1 MSAADVQDSE
11 RLFCTYDYQ
20 LFFEVWFQRNCS
32 TKHTDDVIPKSE
44 KALPNSSHFVML
56 RLEQKK
62 YLSGAKLIRK
72 DFKSKGKFEA
82 ELCFRNFE
90 IENVAN

>member
-1 MSAADVQDSE
+1 
-11 RLFCTYDYQ
+11 
-20 LFFEVWFQRNCS
+20 
-32 TKHTDDVIPKSE
+32 
-44 KALPNSSHFVML
+44 ML